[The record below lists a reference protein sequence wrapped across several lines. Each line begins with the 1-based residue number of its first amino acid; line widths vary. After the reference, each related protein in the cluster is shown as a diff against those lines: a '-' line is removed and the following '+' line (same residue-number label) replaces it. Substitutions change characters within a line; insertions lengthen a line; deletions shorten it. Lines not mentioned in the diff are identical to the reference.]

1 MSTGMFVV
9 LTGVLF
15 FLMTCV
21 AILDIA
27 RKDFGSIQMKALWG
41 FVVAMMPFIGVLVY
55 FVFGFR
61 KGKRLPPTRR
71 LKKTAPYKP
80 YRRFPG

>member
-15 FLMTCV
+15 FLITCV

-41 FVVAMMPFIGVLVY
+41 VVVAMMPFIGVLIY

-61 KGKRLPPTRR
+61 KGRLPT
-71 LKKTAPYKP
+71 TDAPAEKNSP
-80 YRRFPG
+80 V

>member
-9 LTGVLF
+9 LTGIAF
-15 FLMTCV
+15 FLLTCL

-41 FVVAMMPFIGVLVY
+41 FLVAMVPFIGVVVY
-55 FVFGFR
+55 FLIGAR
-61 KGKRLPPTRR
+61 KGKRPVAETSMD
-71 LKKTAPYKP
+71 
-80 YRRFPG
+80 G

>member
-9 LTGVLF
+9 LTGVVF
-15 FLMTCV
+15 FVLTCV

-41 FVVAMMPFIGVLVY
+41 LLVAMVPFIGVLIY
-55 FVFGFR
+55 FIVGFR
-61 KGKRLPPTRR
+61 KGKRPVAD
-71 LKKTAPYKP
+71 APVD
-80 YRRFPG
+80 